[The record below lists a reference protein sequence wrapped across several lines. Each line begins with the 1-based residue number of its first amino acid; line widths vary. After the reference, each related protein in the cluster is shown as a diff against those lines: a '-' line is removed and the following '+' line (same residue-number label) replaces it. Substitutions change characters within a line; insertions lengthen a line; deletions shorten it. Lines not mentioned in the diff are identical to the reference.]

1 MFYAGAESGFDLF
14 WEEGDRSFGRFVPR
28 GFERSVLMVWPSAEK
43 PGPGTLAKLTHEF
56 ELRELLDAA
65 WAVSPVE
72 IQRASGSAA
81 LLLADPGGEP
91 LSRVMGTALDVGD
104 FLDIAIAIAT
114 AVGQLHQSGLVHKD
128 LKPGHILVAPS
139 HKQVWLTGFGNASL
153 LQRDAHE
160 VVTVSDIVGTLAY
173 MSPEQTGWMN
183 RAIDTR
189 SDLYSIGV
197 TFYQMLCGELPFN
210 ASAPKDWVHFHLARQ
225 PLPPGER
232 ISGIPRVVSDL
243 VMKLLAKSPEER
255 YQTAAGLKA
264 DLQRCQSEWRIAGS
278 IAAFPLGQYDLSGG
292 LSFPDR
298 LYGRE
303 KEIATLSEVW
313 ARVGAT
319 GRNELVLVSGYSG
332 AGKTSVVNEL
342 RRVMGEGCS
351 LLASGKAELREKTIP
366 YATLAHALGGVL
378 QRLIS
383 MPVEQQTIWRA
394 MLAKAVASDGALLAP
409 LIPQVEQILGQYPS
423 ICDLQPGDAA
433 RRLQEALEA
442 LTAAL
447 AQYSAPLTIFLD
459 DVQWLDEETIT
470 FVQRLI
476 ANHRLPGVLVV
487 CAYRENEVVAEH
499 PLMVGAGVLRDDG
512 HRVCK
517 IELADLDVASLRQML
532 ADTLHCSTQT
542 SAPLAHLVKER
553 TAGNP
558 FFVIQFL
565 TELVEDGMLGL
576 DHGAGRWTWN
586 LEQIRSKGFTDN
598 VVEFMLG
605 RIGRLRTDTQ
615 KALQLLACFGN
626 DSTLENLERV
636 WSDQE
641 RALEPC
647 LWDAMRAGLVTRRDN
662 VVQFRHD
669 RIHEVAYTLIPEDD
683 RLPLHLRIGR
693 QLAAQVPAEEFDD
706 NIFTIVEQFNRGAKL
721 VSTPSERE
729 RLAELNLAA
738 ALRAKMASAYP
749 TAHQYLGAAA
759 ENLDDETRL
768 RRQDLAF
775 LIAQHLAECE
785 FHTGQLESAE
795 RRLAH
800 LARTAADLRQMA
812 VITQLQLELLL
823 TVGRREEAV
832 SVGLQY
838 LGRAGVDWS
847 GQPSPEV
854 VNLEEEAMWRQIGA
868 LPIEQLCEHRCMVEP
883 EILGTMRVLVALMQP
898 AWHSDDNLRKL
909 VIFRMV
915 NLSLRYG
922 NCDESAMVYGWLSML
937 LIEKPGVASAACAF
951 AGVALALAE
960 RNGNERYAAR
970 VFQIVGGNVLH
981 WSQPLRVARGILD
994 QALKITEATHNF
1006 TYAAYIHSNQITHRL
1021 AQGESLGTVQAAMEP
1036 GSIATWGGRYGL
1048 VRDRIAPR
1056 MQLVRMLRGETPVF
1070 GVLDSEDF
1078 DEAAFES
1085 YLQGDTGRLLA
1096 ASWYWIRKMQA
1107 RYLAGDYAVAVECAE
1122 KAQALMW
1129 TSPAY
1134 FEQAEYHFHA
1144 ALAIAA
1150 NVGPKEENRADSL
1163 RKVAEHHR
1171 QLLAWSELCPSTF
1184 SCRATLV
1191 GAEIARLEGQ
1201 SLQAMHAYES
1211 AIASARDNDFVH
1223 VRAMANELAAR
1234 FYLQNGLENASRGYL
1249 LEARHCY
1256 GYWGAD
1262 AKVWQMD
1269 ALYPSIA
1276 NESRAV
1282 RLSGTIDTPIKH
1294 LDLSTVI
1301 AVSQAVSGEISLDRL
1316 IEMLVRTA
1324 IEQAGASRGVL
1335 LLPLQDEF
1343 RVVAEARVA
1352 GSDIAMNHA
1361 RRTPCSDDVPLSLI
1375 CQVIQGHEHVVLDDA
1390 FLPIVAATDP
1400 YFQRRK
1406 VRSILC
1412 LPLLNQAKL
1421 VGVLYLENE
1430 LAPRVFV
1437 PARTEIIKLLA
1448 FQAATALENSRLY
1461 EERRQ
1466 ADDALHHAQVELA
1479 HVSRVMTMSAL
1490 ASSIAHEVSQPLA
1503 AVVANANAAVRWLNR
1518 AVPDLHE
1525 VGEALT
1531 AIVAQGQR
1539 ASDVIVGMRSMLR
1552 KTSGPRTTLDINSV
1566 IVQTL
1571 GLIEG
1576 EASRHR
1582 CTIETT
1588 LSPDLPHVTGDRVQL
1603 QQVILNLVMNGL
1615 EAMRAADSPQRILSI
1630 QTVPSPDGVTVAVSD
1645 RGVGLDE
1652 SARSRLFDAFFTT
1665 KPEGLGMGLA
1675 ICRSIV
1681 ESHGGELWAEPR
1693 QPQGTVFRFS
1703 FPKAT
1708 GELTM
1713 STPSNRSN

>member
-14 WEEGDRSFGRFVPR
+14 WEEGDRSFGRYVPR
-28 GFERSVLMVWPSAEK
+28 GTERSVLMVRPLAEK
-43 PGPGTLAKLTHEF
+43 PCPGTLSKLAHEF

-81 LLLADPGGEP
+81 LFLADPGGEP

-104 FLDIAIAIAT
+104 FLDLAIAIAT

-128 LKPGHILVAPS
+128 LKPGHILVAPW
-139 HKQVWLTGFGNASL
+139 HTQVWLTGFGNASL
-153 LQRDAHE
+153 VRRDVHE
-160 VVTVSDIVGTLAY
+160 VVTVNDIVGTLAY

-210 ASAPKDWVHFHLARQ
+210 ASAPKDWVHYHLARQ
-225 PLPPGER
+225 PLTPAER

-243 VMKLLAKSPEER
+243 VMKLLAKSPDER

-264 DLQRCQSEWRIAGS
+264 DLQRCQSEWRIAES
-278 IAAFPLGQYDLSGG
+278 IVVFQLGQYDLSEG

-303 KEIATLSEVW
+303 KEIAALSEAW
-313 ARVGAT
+313 GRVRAT

-342 RRVMGEGCS
+342 RRVMVEDCS

-378 QRLIS
+378 QRFVS
-383 MPVEQQTIWRA
+383 MPVEQQTIWRT

-409 LIPQVEQILGQYPS
+409 LVPQLEQMLGRYPS
-423 ICDLQPGDAA
+423 ISDLQPGEAA
-433 RRLQEALEA
+433 RRLREALEA
-442 LTAAL
+442 LIAVL

-476 ANHRLPGVLVV
+476 ADHRLPGVLVV
-487 CAYRENEVVAEH
+487 CAYRENEVVAGH
-499 PLMVGAGVLRDDG
+499 PLMVSAGVLRDDG
-512 HRVCK
+512 HRVCE
-517 IELADLDVASLRQML
+517 IELADLDVASLGQML
-532 ADTLHCSTQT
+532 ADTLHCSTQA
-542 SAPLAHLVKER
+542 SAPLARLVKER

-576 DHGAGRWTWN
+576 DHGAGLWAWD

-598 VVEFMLG
+598 VVELMLG
-605 RIGRLRTDTQ
+605 RIGRLRSDTQ

-626 DSTLENLERV
+626 DSTLENLNRV

-641 RALEPC
+641 RAVVPC
-647 LWDAMRAGLVTRRDN
+647 LWDAIRAGLVTRREN

-669 RIHEVAYTLIPEDD
+669 RIHEAAYALIPEAD
-683 RLPLHLRIGR
+683 RLQLHLRIGR
-693 QLAAQVPAEEFDD
+693 QLAAQVPSEEFDD
-706 NIFTIVEQFNRGAKL
+706 NIFTIVEQFNLGAKL
-721 VSTPSERE
+721 VRTPSERE

-768 RRQDLAF
+768 RRHDLAF

-800 LARTAADLRQMA
+800 LARTAAELRQLA

-838 LGRAGVDWS
+838 LGRAGVHWS
-847 GQPSPEV
+847 SQPSLEV
-854 VNLEEEAMWRQIGA
+854 VKMEEEAMWRQIGT

-883 EILGTMRVLVALMQP
+883 EVLGTMRVLVALMQP
-898 AWHSDDNLRKL
+898 AWHSNDNLRRL

-922 NCDESAMVYGWLSML
+922 NSDESAMVYGWLSML
-937 LIEKPGVASAACAF
+937 LISKPGVTSAACAF
-951 AGVALALAE
+951 GRVALALAE
-960 RNGNERYAAR
+960 RSGNERYTAR

-981 WSQPLRVARGILD
+981 WSQPLHVARDVLD
-994 QALKITEATHNF
+994 QALKVTEATHNF
-1006 TYAAYIHSNQITHRL
+1006 TYAAYIHSNRITHGL
-1021 AQGESLGTVQAAMEP
+1021 AQGESLASVQAAMEQ
-1036 GSIATWGGRYGL
+1036 GSIATWGDRYDL

-1085 YLQGDTGRLLA
+1085 YLQGDIGRLLA
-1096 ASWYWIRKMQA
+1096 TSWYWIRKMQA
-1107 RYLAGDYAVAVECAE
+1107 RYLAGDYAVAAECAH

-1134 FEQAEYHFHA
+1134 FEQVEYHFYA

-1150 NVGPKEENRADSL
+1150 CVGSREENRAGDSL

-1171 QLLAWSELCPSTF
+1171 QLLSWAELCPSTF
-1184 SCRATLV
+1184 ACRAALV

-1201 SLQAMHAYES
+1201 SLQAMHGYES

-1223 VRAMANELAAR
+1223 VRAMANEIAAR
-1234 FYLQNGLENASRGYL
+1234 FYLHSGLEKASRGYL

-1256 GYWGAD
+1256 SYWGAD
-1262 AKVWQMD
+1262 AKVWQID

-1276 NESRAV
+1276 NESRSV

-1301 AVSQAVSGEISLDRL
+1301 AVSQTVSGEISLDRL

-1352 GSDIAMNHA
+1352 GSDIAINHE

-1375 CQVIQGHEHVVLDDA
+1375 CQVIQGQEHVVLDDA
-1390 FLPIVAATDP
+1390 FLPTVAASDP

-1406 VRSILC
+1406 IRSILC

-1461 EERRQ
+1461 EERKQ
-1466 ADDALHHAQVELA
+1466 ADDALHRAQVELA

-1518 AVPDLHE
+1518 KVPDLNE

-1552 KTSGPRTTLDINSV
+1552 KTSGPRNTLDINSV
-1566 IVQTL
+1566 IMQTL
-1571 GLIEG
+1571 GLIDG
-1576 EASRHR
+1576 EASRHC

-1615 EAMRAADSPQRILSI
+1615 EAMRAEDMPQRILSV
-1630 QTVPSPDGVTVAVSD
+1630 QTVSSPDGVTVAVSD

-1652 SARSRLFDAFFTT
+1652 NARSRLFDAFFTT

-1675 ICRSIV
+1675 ICLSIV
-1681 ESHGGELWAEPR
+1681 ESHGGQLWAEPR

-1703 FPKAT
+1703 LPKART
-1708 GELTM
+1708 I
-1713 STPSNRSN
+1713 